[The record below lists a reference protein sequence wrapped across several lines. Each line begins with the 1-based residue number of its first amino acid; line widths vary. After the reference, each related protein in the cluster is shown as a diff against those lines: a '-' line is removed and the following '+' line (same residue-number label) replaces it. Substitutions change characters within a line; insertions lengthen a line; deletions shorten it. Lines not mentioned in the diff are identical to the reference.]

1 MNRKKSPSALPL
13 TASAV
18 LAGVVAAPSA
28 AAAPERAGATTETVI
43 VQALPGRLH
52 QVSVEISRLGGQ
64 VSRRLPLINGV
75 TETVGHTN
83 DQLERVDAITSN
95 VQQMTTNISALT
107 SLFAATLGS
116 PVVKVA
122 AFSYGVRRAM
132 AERRHGDV
140 EKRVKEQLKE
150 EKKQKRGRRK
160 ASGASDTPNEPAA

>member
-1 MNRKKSPSALPL
+1 MSVGDIAGLIAAIAFVLLVGLLAIPL
-13 TASAV
+13 LKVGKV
-18 LAGVVAAPSA
+18 LDEARRLLRNV
-28 AAAPERAGATTETVI
+28 TDETV
-43 VQALPGRLH
+43 
-52 QVSVEISRLGGQ
+52 
-64 VSRRLPLINGV
+64 PLINGV

-132 AERRHGDV
+132 AERRQGDV
-140 EKRVKEQLKE
+140 EKRVKEQLKA

-160 ASGASDTPNEPAA
+160 ASGASDTSNEPAA

>member
-1 MNRKKSPSALPL
+1 MSVGDIAGLIAAIAFVLLVGLLAIPL
-13 TASAV
+13 LQVGKV
-18 LAGVVAAPSA
+18 LDEARRLLRNV
-28 AAAPERAGATTETVI
+28 TDETV
-43 VQALPGRLH
+43 
-52 QVSVEISRLGGQ
+52 
-64 VSRRLPLINGV
+64 PLINGV